1 MIRVLVI
8 DDSVF
13 MRTVLTDLLG
23 RDPSIDVV
31 GTAEDGRDAL
41 KKIEELSP
49 DVITLDIQ
57 MPNMNGIEVLE
68 VLQSFENPPKILMLS
83 TLTSRD
89 AELTKKGLD
98 LGADDFMLKPKN
110 LGKIRG
116 IEQELISKIK
126 HLITIPSITEKPRII
141 QRPAENLV
149 MIGSSAG
156 GPPMLDSVVS
166 SLKEDLNAAVVITQ
180 HMPAGFTASLAERL
194 NRISP
199 LKVKE
204 TENAELLQIG
214 CIYVSKGGFHTIISA
229 NPLSN
234 GKIGGKITHSKA
246 PPVHAVRPAVDK
258 TFASGAKVFG
268 KKTMGV
274 ILSGMGSDGGEGMEY
289 IKNAGGRTIVVKEED
304 CLVYGMARS
313 ALERN
318 SVDKVLSLKS
328 IPRDISKYIAS
339 IE

>member
-13 MRTVLTDLLG
+13 MRTVLIDLIG
-23 RDPSIDVV
+23 RDPSIEVI
-31 GTAEDGRDAL
+31 GTAEDGREAL

-68 VLQSFENPPKILMLS
+68 KLSSCENPPKILMLS
-83 TLTSRD
+83 TLTSKD
-89 AELTKKGLD
+89 AELTKRSLD
-98 LGADDFMLKPKN
+98 LGADDFMLKPAN

-116 IEQELISKIK
+116 IERELISKIK
-126 HLITIPSITEKPRII
+126 HLITIPSVTEKPGIAEK
-141 QRPAENLV
+141 PADTLV

-156 GPPMLDSVVS
+156 GPPMLDTLVS
-166 SLKEDLNAAVVITQ
+166 SLKPELNAAVVITQ

-199 LKVKE
+199 LRIKE
-204 TENAELLQIG
+204 TENGETLLNG
-214 CIYVSKGGFHTIISA
+214 CVYVSKGGFHTIISA
-229 NPLSN
+229 DPMKN
-234 GKIGGKITHSKA
+234 GSMGGKITHSKA

-258 TFASGAKVFG
+258 TFSSGARVFG
-268 KKTMGV
+268 RRTMGV
-274 ILSGMGSDGGEGMEY
+274 ILSGMGSDGGEGMAH
-289 IKNAGGRTIVVKEED
+289 IKEAGGRTVVVKEED

-313 ALERN
+313 ALERDI
-318 SVDKVLSLKS
+318 VDKVLPLKS
-328 IPRDISKYIAS
+328 IPRDIMRSIAA

>member
-13 MRTVLTDLLG
+13 MRTVLIDLLG
-23 RDPSIDVV
+23 RDPSIEVI
-31 GTAEDGRDAL
+31 GTAEDGRAAL

-68 VLQSFENPPKILMLS
+68 ELQSFENPPKILMLS
-83 TLTSRD
+83 TLTSKD
-89 AELTKKGLD
+89 AELTKRGLD

-116 IEQELISKIK
+116 IERELISKIK
-126 HLITIPSITEKPRII
+126 HLITIPFIKEKPRIV
-141 QRPAENLV
+141 QKPAETLV

-156 GPPMLDSVVS
+156 GPPMLDSIVS
-166 SLKEDLNAAVVITQ
+166 SLKADLNAAVIITQ

-199 LKVKE
+199 LNVKE
-204 TENAELLQIG
+204 TENGEILNAG
-214 CIYVSKGGFHTIISA
+214 TIYISKGGFHTIISA
-229 NPLSN
+229 NPLPD
-234 GKIGGKITHSKA
+234 GTIGGKITHSKA
-246 PPVHAVRPAVDK
+246 PPIHAVRPAVDK
-258 TFASGAKVFG
+258 TFSSGAKVFG
-268 KKTMGV
+268 KRAIGV
-274 ILSGMGSDGGEGMEY
+274 ILSGMGSDGGEGMAL
-289 IKNAGGRTIVVKEED
+289 IKAAGGKTIVVKEDD

-318 SVDKVLSLKS
+318 SVDKTSPLKS
-328 IPRDISKYIAS
+328 IPRDITRSVAA

>member
-13 MRTVLTDLLG
+13 MRTVLIDLLG
-23 RDPSIDVV
+23 RDPSIEVV
-31 GTAEDGRDAL
+31 GTADDGREAL

-68 VLQSFENPPKILMLS
+68 ELQSHEKTPKILMLS
-83 TLTSRD
+83 TLTSKD

-116 IEQELISKIK
+116 IEQELVSKIK
-126 HLITIPSITEKPRII
+126 HLITIPSITEKPRIVEK
-141 QRPAENLV
+141 PAKNLV

-156 GPPMLDSVVS
+156 GPPMLDMIVS
-166 SLKEDLNAAVVITQ
+166 SLKADLNAAVVITQ

-204 TENAELLQIG
+204 TENGETLNIG
-214 CIYVSKGGFHTIISA
+214 SVYVSKGGFHTIISA
-229 NPLSN
+229 NPLSD
-234 GKIGGKITHSKA
+234 GTISGKITHSKA
-246 PPVHAVRPAVDK
+246 PPLHAVRPAVDK
-258 TFASGAKVFG
+258 TFSSGSKVFG
-268 KKTMGV
+268 KRTVGV
-274 ILSGMGSDGGEGMEY
+274 ILSGMGSDGGEGMAH
-289 IKNAGGRTIVVKEED
+289 IKEAGGRTIVVKEED
-304 CLVYGMARS
+304 CLVYGMSRS
-313 ALERN
+313 ALEKN
-318 SVDKVLSLKS
+318 SVDKILPLKS
-328 IPRDISKYIAS
+328 IPRNIAKS
-339 IE
+339 VEAIE